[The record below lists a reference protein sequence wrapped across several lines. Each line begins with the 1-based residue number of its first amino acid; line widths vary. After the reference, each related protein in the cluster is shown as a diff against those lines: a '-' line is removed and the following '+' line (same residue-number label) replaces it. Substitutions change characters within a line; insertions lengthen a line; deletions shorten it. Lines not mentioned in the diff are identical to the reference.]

1 MGGGSL
7 GAAAAISAR
16 RFTHEHV
23 MTGWGQVVQS
33 TLQHNIPSV
42 TDPSDSRI
50 PSIDCPLLIQIVA
63 WRCLAL
69 VSWPT
74 FETDH

>member
-33 TLQHNIPSV
+33 ALQHKQRHRRL
-42 TDPSDSRI
+42 DRFGAQ
-50 PSIDCPLLIQIVA
+50 QIG
-63 WRCLAL
+63 
-69 VSWPT
+69 
-74 FETDH
+74 